1 MCKCVKPVFKGGTG
15 RGVTHWRYVGGRFPL
30 ILLGCK
36 GNVGGYD
43 IGFLLCYVVLI
54 IDRFSVRSFA
64 DI

>member
-1 MCKCVKPVFKGGTG
+1 MCKCVKPLFKGGTG
-15 RGVTHWRYVGGRFPL
+15 SSVTHWQFTGWRFPL
-30 ILLGCK
+30 ILLVCK

-54 IDRFSVRSFA
+54 IDHFNVGSFA